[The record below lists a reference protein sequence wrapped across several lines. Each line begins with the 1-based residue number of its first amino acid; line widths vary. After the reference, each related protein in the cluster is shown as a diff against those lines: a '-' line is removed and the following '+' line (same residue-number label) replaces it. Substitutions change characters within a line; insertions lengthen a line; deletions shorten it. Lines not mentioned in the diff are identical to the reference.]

1 MASPLKYRDEAMVS
15 QPESPEKP
23 EETRQRPE
31 DKPPSADPFAAIRET
46 IAEMLDYFLYYLS
59 ARIDS
64 VKFAI
69 KKQIFAASTIAV
81 AVLAGAGAIVTAV
94 VLLCEGLC
102 DGLSELLG
110 RRWAGELATGGILVI
125 LFGVGA
131 YVTLSRLVRRSHQRM
146 IAKYEAMQK
155 RHEDR
160 FGHGAGDKTRDKTG
174 AKSGA
179 SHG

>member
-1 MASPLKYRDEAMVS
+1 MVS

-23 EETRQRPE
+23 GETKQRPE
-31 DKPPSADPFAAIRET
+31 DKPPAADPFAAIRERV
-46 IAEMLDYFLYYLS
+46 AEVLDYFLYYLS
-59 ARIDS
+59 AQIDS

-69 KKQIFAASTIAV
+69 KKRIFIAATIAV

-94 VLLCEGLC
+94 VLLCEGIC

-110 RRWAGELATGGILVI
+110 RRWAGELATGCMLVI
-125 LFGVGA
+125 VVGIGA
-131 YVTLSRLVRRSHQRM
+131 YVTLGRLIRRSHKRI

-160 FGHGAGDKTRDKTG
+160 FGPQGQ
-174 AKSGA
+174 
-179 SHG
+179 

>member
-1 MASPLKYRDEAMVS
+1 MS

-23 EETRQRPE
+23 EETQQRPE
-31 DKPPSADPFAAIRET
+31 DKPPSADPLAAIRERV
-46 IAEMLDYFLYYLS
+46 AEMLDYFLYYLS

-64 VKFAI
+64 VKFGI
-69 KKQIFAASTIAV
+69 KRRIFIGSTIAV

-94 VLLCEGLC
+94 VLLSEGIC

-110 RRWAGELATGGILVI
+110 RRWAGELVTGCLLVI
-125 LFGVGA
+125 VVGAGA
-131 YVTLSRLVRRSHQRM
+131 YVTLGRLIRRSHRKI
-146 IAKYEAMQK
+146 IAKYEAMQR

-160 FGHGAGDKTRDKTG
+160 FGRTAEN
-174 AKSGA
+174 KSGE